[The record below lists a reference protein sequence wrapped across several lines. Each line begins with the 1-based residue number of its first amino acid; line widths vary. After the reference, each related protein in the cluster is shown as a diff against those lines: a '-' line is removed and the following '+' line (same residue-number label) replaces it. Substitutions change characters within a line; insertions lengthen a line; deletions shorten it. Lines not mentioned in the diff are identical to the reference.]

1 MTSDD
6 FSLLIGIITLII
18 SALSLVV
25 IIAYTILTKRL
36 VDETAK
42 MRELQTDP
50 YLSIYLA
57 PDDIHYS
64 LKNLVIINH
73 GLGAAYNI
81 KFSFNPD
88 FIYHSE
94 KKISEIPLFNK
105 GIPYLGPNQKIIFRL
120 VWRPVKND
128 TPSIPPFNVEV
139 KYYNSSKKVKYESFI
154 IDTAAEF
161 DLINPSENPLV
172 KINNNLEEI
181 VKAIERKK

>member
-1 MTSDD
+1 MISDD
-6 FSLLIGIITLII
+6 FSLLIGIITLVI

-25 IIAYTILTKRL
+25 LIVYTILTKRL

-50 YLSIYLA
+50 SVSIYLA
-57 PDDIHYS
+57 PDEIYYS
-64 LKNLVIINH
+64 LKNLVIMNN
-73 GLGAAYNI
+73 GLGAACNI

-88 FIYHSE
+88 FVYHSE

-105 GIPYLGPNQKIIFRL
+105 GIPYLGPNQKIVFRL
-120 VWRPVKND
+120 VWRPAKND

-139 KYYNSSKKVKYESFI
+139 KYYNSSEKVKYESFI

-161 DLINPSENPLV
+161 DLIHPSENTLV
-172 KINNNLEEI
+172 KINKSLEKIAKELE
-181 VKAIERKK
+181 KG

>member
-6 FSLLIGIITLII
+6 YSLLIGIITLVI

-25 IIAYTILTKRL
+25 LIVYTIITNRL

-50 YLSIYLA
+50 SVSMYLA

-64 LKNLVIINH
+64 LKNLVIINY
-73 GLGAAYNI
+73 GLGAAYDI
-81 KFSFNPD
+81 KFAFNPD
-88 FIYHSE
+88 FVYHSE
-94 KKISEIPLFNK
+94 KKISELPLFNK
-105 GIPYLGPNQKIIFRL
+105 GISYLGPNQKIVFRL

-128 TPSIPPFNVEV
+128 TPSIPLFNVDV
-139 KYYNSSKKVKYESFI
+139 KYYNSSQKEKFESFI

-161 DLINPSENPLV
+161 DLLHPSENPLV
-172 KINNNLEEI
+172 KINKNLEEI